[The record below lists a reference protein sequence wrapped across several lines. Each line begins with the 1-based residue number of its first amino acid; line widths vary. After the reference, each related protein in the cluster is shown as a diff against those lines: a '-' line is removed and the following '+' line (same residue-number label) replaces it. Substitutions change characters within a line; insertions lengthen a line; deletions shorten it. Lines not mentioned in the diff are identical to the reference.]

1 MSSAR
6 TFEVYDLDAD
16 PRESRDISKDQP
28 AVAARLRETR
38 LQWNASVDASVAGK
52 DYPESWVLAKD
63 PSTQSWMSGPEYQPY
78 LKEWLLRPEYN
89 ATATTKSNKSE

>member
-1 MSSAR
+1 MPIPASPATSAK
-6 TFEVYDLDAD
+6 
-16 PRESRDISKDQP
+16 ISPPLPQGCAK
-28 AVAARLRETR
+28 RG

-52 DYPESWVLAKD
+52 DYPEGWVLAKD